1 MSTKAASFPELDLIG
16 RVGQRDKT
24 AFSEF
29 YDRYSQLVMNVA
41 WRILKEQ
48 QEAEDT
54 LQEVFLQVWNDAAT
68 FDPNRGTVSSWLVTI
83 SRSRAIDRLRSRK
96 SRLVSDPILDETF
109 NTIKGPEAVERPE
122 EMIENRLLV
131 SMAITSLT
139 SEQRVAIEMAYYEGM
154 SQSEIAETLREP
166 LGTIKTRIRNGLIKL
181 KEVLA
186 PKQGELGT

>member
-24 AFSEF
+24 AFSEL

-96 SRLVSDPILDETF
+96 SRLISDPIPDETF
-109 NTIKGPEAVERPE
+109 NAIKGPAAVVRPE

-139 SEQRVAIEMAYYEGM
+139 SDQRVAIEMAYYEGM

-181 KEVLA
+181 KEVLT

>member
-24 AFSEF
+24 AFSEL

-96 SRLVSDPILDETF
+96 SRLISDPILDETF
-109 NTIKGPEAVERPE
+109 NPIKGPEAVERPE

-131 SMAITSLT
+131 SMAITSL
-139 SEQRVAIEMAYYEGM
+139 SPEQRVAIEMAYYEGM

-181 KEVLA
+181 KEALA

>member
-16 RVGQRDKT
+16 RVGQRDRT
-24 AFSEF
+24 AFSEL

-96 SRLVSDPILDETF
+96 SRLISDPIPDETF
-109 NTIKGPEAVERPE
+109 NAIKGPAAVERPE

-181 KEVLA
+181 KEILA